1 MNRFEAGLGSNLC
14 SALSFSPEGRGNGKK
29 LGTLVYDMHTH
40 IFPPKI
46 AEKATGA
53 IGAFYGISMSRRGF
67 ADDLVASGA
76 SIGVAKYLV
85 CSTATTPMQ
94 VTAINSF
101 ISSEAAKH
109 PEFIGFGSLHPGFED
124 IPAETDRIIA
134 LGLRGIKLHPDFQK
148 FAIDDREAFPIYEAA
163 EGRLPVLFH
172 TGDKRYGFSNPDK
185 VLRVLRNFPRLKV
198 ICAHLGGY
206 SEWDNVLS
214 LKKYLG
220 NPNIY
225 IDTSS
230 AIQFMEPAKAA
241 EMIKKHGVERV
252 FWGTDYPMWEHKTEL
267 ENFLRLPLTDDEK
280 EKILGRN
287 AEAFFS
293 KA

>member
-1 MNRFEAGLGSNLC
+1 
-14 SALSFSPEGRGNGKK
+14 
-29 LGTLVYDMHTH
+29 DMHTH

-53 IGAFYGISMSRRGF
+53 IGAFYGIPMSRRGF

-76 SIGVAKYLV
+76 PVGVVKYLV

-94 VTAINSF
+94 VTAINSY
-101 ISSEAAKH
+101 IASETAKH
-109 PEFIGFGSLHPGFED
+109 PEFVGYGSLHPAFDD
-124 IPAETDRIIA
+124 IPAEVDRMIS

-148 FAIDDREAFPIYEAA
+148 FAIDDREAFAIYEAA
-163 EGRLPVLFH
+163 EGRLPILFH
-172 TGDKRYGFSNPDK
+172 TGDRRYQYSNPER
-185 VLRVLRNFPRLKV
+185 VVRVLREFPNLTV

-206 SEWDNVLS
+206 SEWDSALG

-230 AIQFMEPAKAA
+230 SARLTDPETAVKI
-241 EMIKKHGVERV
+241 IRKHGADRV
-252 FWGTDYPMWEHKTEL
+252 FWGTDYPMWDHKSEL
-267 ENFLRLPLTDDEK
+267 EIFMKLPLTDDEK
-280 EKILGRN
+280 EKILFKN
-287 AEAFFS
+287 AEAFLSRF
-293 KA
+293 